1 MPKKV
6 SSKNTKAEILEAYQ
20 ELEKSHQELESQ
32 KAAMAKS
39 STTQSSTVASDKN
52 VKTDQNDKMTK
63 PVESSL
69 SPKKETKETESVKFA
84 HVPPLQASGDAQA
97 QMQTVIDAF
106 KQLGENFNVAL
117 SQLSTNLL
125 VEASHLKEIRTTV
138 SDESNHLATLY
149 NLKIKEETLSE
160 LLKQHENTA
169 QEYQET
175 LQQQREAAEKAWLE
189 QTQAWQTETE
199 ETEQRL
205 REQQGLDKKNQQRE
219 DSEYHYNQNLKRHL
233 SDEEYEQ
240 QKLLQQQTLT
250 ELEEKRQREWQE
262 LEKALAEREKQFKEF
277 KEKVERF
284 PKDLE
289 AAIKKAK
296 EEGAGIARSQAKVK
310 TDLVAKEIAGEEEV
324 YQLKIHALE
333 EEVAIQTAQ
342 IDRLAQ
348 QVESALKQAQ
358 ELAVK
363 AIEGS
368 SSYTSF
374 QALKEIA
381 LEQAKNQPKAK

>member
-262 LEKALAEREKQFKEF
+262 REKALAEREKQFKEF

>member
-84 HVPPLQASGDAQA
+84 HVPPLQASCDAQA

-262 LEKALAEREKQFKEF
+262 REKALAEREKQFKEF

>member
-6 SSKNTKAEILEAYQ
+6 SSKNTKAEILEAY
-20 ELEKSHQELESQ
+20 QELESQ

-63 PVESSL
+63 PVESSPL
-69 SPKKETKETESVKFA
+69 LKKETKETESVKFA
-84 HVPPLQASGDAQA
+84 HVSPLQASGDAQA
-97 QMQTVIDAF
+97 QMQAVIDAF

-138 SDESNHLATLY
+138 SDESNRLATLY

-205 REQQGLDKKNQQRE
+205 QEQQGLDKKIQQRE
-219 DSEYHYNQNLKRHL
+219 DSEYHYIQSLKRHL

-250 ELEEKRQREWQE
+250 ELEDKRQREWQE
-262 LEKALAEREKQFKEF
+262 REKALAEREKQFKEF

-310 TDLVAKEIAGEEEV
+310 TDLVAKEFAGEDEV

-342 IDRLAQ
+342 IDKLAQ